1 MKDRRPCDNSG
12 RDGRVW
18 SPAKEPP
25 KPEEAGRAPPRS
37 LQEELGGLAAG
48 GPRWPPE
55 LGSTHFCVSS
65 RPSLSFEWQSQ
76 KAAARRIPHR
86 PAPAPRLASCPF
98 SANRA
103 GWLVTFH
110 GTEAVAGRVGSL
122 GSSRRHSP
130 LVLAVS
136 VAFASPRACAPLPEA
151 LRPCRGDLP
160 HSAQPPHAHTH
171 SRRGRWLSSSGAW
184 PTPVTLRTRPN
195 ATDLDKPVQH
205 RWANVHRALS
215 CWARCPAWG
224 VLT

>member
-76 KAAARRIPHR
+76 KAAARWIPHR
-86 PAPAPRLASCPF
+86 PAPAPWLASCPF

-122 GSSRRHSP
+122 GSSRRALTSRYSCFRGVRLPTCLRPPSGGPPPLPRRPPTLGTAAARTHSFSKRQMAQ
-130 LVLAVS
+130 LIRS
-136 VAFASPRACAPLPEA
+136 VAHACHPAYASKR
-151 LRPCRGDLP
+151 
-160 HSAQPPHAHTH
+160 H
-171 SRRGRWLSSSGAW
+171 
-184 PTPVTLRTRPN
+184 
-195 ATDLDKPVQH
+195 
-205 RWANVHRALS
+205 
-215 CWARCPAWG
+215 
-224 VLT
+224 